1 MVEPQSVVIGA
12 GAVYAV
18 LIHMALVWKHAKL
31 KASQDSLS
39 ASEADI
45 AQEAGG

>member
-1 MVEPQSVVIGA
+1 MVEPLSVLYGA
-12 GAVYAV
+12 GAVYA
-18 LIHMALVWKHAKL
+18 LLLHMAVVWKHAKL